1 MRCLEP
7 SALPSPRRIQPA
19 AASVRRLRQKHHVTK
34 HHFGL
39 FSVSYAQIQRAE
51 TVVRLKPREHAAA
64 HEQKQHY
71 R

>member
-19 AASVRRLRQKHHVTK
+19 AASVSHLRQNHDVTK
-34 HHFGL
+34 PHFGL

-51 TVVRLKPREHAAA
+51 TVVRLKPREHAAT
-64 HEQKQHY
+64 HEQKLKY